1 MLIEGEFMDLLIYFA
16 QSIVYAVV
24 VFLFIF
30 LAKRIADKRVM
41 TVYNADDEIGTAKN
55 MAVSFRRAGLYIAIG
70 IGMFAAAGTDSSGSG
85 FMDNLLHQVI
95 DGILIMIFLF
105 SAMYIN
111 DKFILK
117 NINNDE
123 ALKNNNIAVGLVE
136 LGAYLATGM
145 IAYGSFADSGPWYS
159 SIVFFILGQSVLV
172 LMVLIYEYTS
182 KIKILEEIK
191 NGNIAA
197 GLMVAGIL
205 VAYSLIL
212 KAAIIGPFNGWS
224 EDLLAF
230 SISAISGILL
240 LLIIANK
247 AIENIFLPN
256 TDLYKEIVVDQDI
269 PPIIVVVAVK
279 ITLALV
285 IGAVVL

>member
-16 QSIVYAVV
+16 QSMVYAVV

-30 LAKRIADKRVM
+30 LAKKIADKRVS
-41 TVYNADDEIGTAKN
+41 VLYNADHEIVSAQN
-55 MAVSFRRAGLYIAIG
+55 MAVSFRRAGLYLAIG
-70 IGMFAAAGTDSSGSG
+70 IGMFAAAGTDSTSSG
-85 FMDNLLHQVI
+85 FIDSLLLQIV
-95 DGILIMIFLF
+95 DGILIMFFLF
-105 SAMYIN
+105 CAMYIN

-136 LGAYLATGM
+136 FGAYVATGL
-145 IAYGSFADSGPWYS
+145 IAYGSFADTGPWYS

-172 LMVLIYEYTS
+172 VMVLIYEYSS
-182 KIKILEEIK
+182 KIKVLEEIK

-205 VAYSLIL
+205 IAYSLIL
-212 KAAIIGPFNGWS
+212 KAAIIGPFSGWS

-230 SISAISGILL
+230 AISAISGILL
-240 LLIIANK
+240 LLVIANK

-256 TDLYKEIVVDQDI
+256 TDIYKEIVVDQDI

>member
-16 QSIVYAVV
+16 QSMVYAVL

-30 LAKRIADKRVM
+30 LAKKIADKRV
-41 TVYNADDEIGTAKN
+41 VALYDADHEIGSAKN
-55 MAVSFRRAGLYIAIG
+55 MAVSFRRAGLYLAIG
-70 IGMFAAAGTDSSGSG
+70 IGMFAAAGADSARAS
-85 FMDNLLHQVI
+85 FLDNLLLQAI

-105 SAMYIN
+105 CAMYIN

-123 ALKNNNIAVGLVE
+123 ALQNNNIAVGLVE
-136 LGAYLATGM
+136 FGAYIATGL

-159 SIVFFILGQSVLV
+159 SIVFFVLGQTVLV
-172 LMVLIYEYTS
+172 VMVLIYEYTS
-182 KIKILEEIK
+182 SIKVVEEIK
-191 NGNIAA
+191 KGNIAA

-212 KAAIIGPFNGWS
+212 KASIIGPFSGWS

-230 SISAISGILL
+230 VLSALSGILL

-256 TDLYKEIVVDQDI
+256 TNLHKEIVVDQDI

>member
-1 MLIEGEFMDLLIYFA
+1 MDLLIYFA
-16 QSIVYAVV
+16 QSMVYAVV
-24 VFLFIF
+24 VFLFFF
-30 LAKRIADKRVM
+30 LAKKIADKRVS
-41 TVYNADDEIGTAKN
+41 VLYNADHEIVSAQN
-55 MAVSFRRAGLYIAIG
+55 MAVSFRRAGLYLAIG
-70 IGMFAAAGTDSSGSG
+70 IGMFAAAGSDSTSSGFIDS
-85 FMDNLLHQVI
+85 LLLQIV
-95 DGILIMIFLF
+95 DGILIMFFLF
-105 SAMYIN
+105 CAMYIN

-136 LGAYLATGM
+136 FGAYVATGL
-145 IAYGSFADSGPWYS
+145 IAYGSFADTGPWYS

-172 LMVLIYEYTS
+172 VMVLIYEYSS
-182 KIKILEEIK
+182 KIKVLEEIK

-205 VAYSLIL
+205 IAYSLIL
-212 KAAIIGPFNGWS
+212 KAAIIGPFSGWS

-230 SISAISGILL
+230 AISAISGILL
-240 LLIIANK
+240 LLVIANK

-256 TDLYKEIVVDQDI
+256 TDIYKEIVVDQDI